1 MSLHTLLC
9 KREEEK
15 RPIRIG
21 MVGAG
26 RYGAMF
32 LAQSRFIPGMDV
44 YGVADLNLEK
54 ARGACVSAGWPKE
67 SVILSNGQSDMS
79 NQFTP
84 RINTFIYRSP
94 KYCFCFSFAMISVLY
109 I

>member
-32 LAQSRFIPGMDV
+32 LAQSRFIPGMEA
-44 YGVADLNLEK
+44 YGDI
-54 ARGACVSAGWPKE
+54 C
-67 SVILSNGQSDMS
+67 
-79 NQFTP
+79 
-84 RINTFIYRSP
+84 
-94 KYCFCFSFAMISVLY
+94 
-109 I
+109 

>member
-21 MVGAG
+21 MLGAG

-32 LAQSRFIPGMDV
+32 LAQSKFIPGMQV
-44 YGVADLNLEK
+44 VGVADLNSEK
-54 ARGACVSAGWPKE
+54 ARSAC
-67 SVILSNGQSDMS
+67 
-79 NQFTP
+79 
-84 RINTFIYRSP
+84 
-94 KYCFCFSFAMISVLY
+94 ISV
-109 I
+109 

>member
-21 MVGAG
+21 MKGAG

-32 LAQSRFIPGMDV
+32 LAQSKFIPGMQV
-44 YGVADLNLEK
+44 VGVADLNSEK
-54 ARGACVSAGWPKE
+54 ARSA
-67 SVILSNGQSDMS
+67 
-79 NQFTP
+79 
-84 RINTFIYRSP
+84 R
-94 KYCFCFSFAMISVLY
+94 ISV
-109 I
+109 

>member
-1 MSLHTLLC
+1 MSLHALLC

-32 LAQSRFIPGMDV
+32 LAQSRFIPGMEV
-44 YGVADLNLEK
+44 VGVADLNSEK
-54 ARGACVSAGWPKE
+54 ARSVCVS
-67 SVILSNGQSDMS
+67 V
-79 NQFTP
+79 
-84 RINTFIYRSP
+84 
-94 KYCFCFSFAMISVLY
+94 
-109 I
+109 